1 MMRSSAILLWSNK
14 NIQAKLTQLAEIR
27 KTNINFYVC
36 DNIKELYYEVFS
48 KNTRVLGIILQ
59 PKLNP
64 KDAYRLLECISD
76 QHLSIPAYL
85 ITDTMEKSEFDCAE
99 TKHPCYS
106 HTKTHLKMLLD
117 HLEESIVS
125 KTKKIKPF
133 KTHDNQRSIR
143 NLRES
148 YERLVNGAG
157 EGIVGLDKYGVITF
171 ANPVAAELLSLS
183 VDDVIGKKFSDFAID
198 SPLQLCTTS
207 TSNSKSKSNCPL
219 SRIRRGIIKNSNQ
232 ERIHVEYTLS
242 YIGRSNDPTVHVMVI
257 EDITER
263 VKFEETLKRIATVDN
278 LTGIFNRFY
287 YENVLNQELSS
298 RRNSATE
305 MTQLLVD
312 VDNFKGINDRY
323 GHLVGDK
330 VLIDIAKRLKQQVRR
345 EDLVARLGGD
355 EFVVLIKDISADDAE
370 KLAEKITE
378 SMEEPIVILD
388 SPLNVSISVGVHH
401 IDPEKD
407 SVHSAI
413 NKSDR
418 AMYLVKQSD
427 KNGVAVY
434 DNLLEQKG
442 LLQPDNLLDSKIDI
456 NLIH

>member
-1 MMRSSAILLWSNK
+1 
-14 NIQAKLTQLAEIR
+14 
-27 KTNINFYVC
+27 
-36 DNIKELYYEVFS
+36 
-48 KNTRVLGIILQ
+48 
-59 PKLNP
+59 
-64 KDAYRLLECISD
+64 
-76 QHLSIPAYL
+76 
-85 ITDTMEKSEFDCAE
+85 
-99 TKHPCYS
+99 
-106 HTKTHLKMLLD
+106 
-117 HLEESIVS
+117 
-125 KTKKIKPF
+125 
-133 KTHDNQRSIR
+133 
-143 NLRES
+143 
-148 YERLVNGAG
+148 
-157 EGIVGLDKYGVITF
+157 
-171 ANPVAAELLSLS
+171 
-183 VDDVIGKKFSDFAID
+183 
-198 SPLQLCTTS
+198 
-207 TSNSKSKSNCPL
+207 
-219 SRIRRGIIKNSNQ
+219 
-232 ERIHVEYTLS
+232 
-242 YIGRSNDPTVHVMVI
+242 MVI

-263 VKFEETLKRIATVDN
+263 VEFEEKLKRIATVDN

-287 YENVLNQELSS
+287 YENVLNQELSN
-298 RRNSATE
+298 RRNSTVQ

-312 VDNFKGINDRY
+312 VDNFKGINDKY

-378 SMEEPIVILD
+378 SMEEPIVVLD

-418 AMYLVKQSD
+418 AMYLVKQSE

-434 DNLLEQKG
+434 DNLLDHKS
-442 LLQPDNLLDSKIDI
+442 LLQPGNLLDSKIDI